1 MNSGKKKKRNHII
14 EIISKAKIR
23 TQLYVIYIIAVF
35 LPILTIGSFL
45 MINTGNLLTNYY
57 RDLLESDNL
66 RVKTILFEITNQLY
80 NISETLSFEEPLQD
94 ILISETYEE
103 NPRSNPGLSYE
114 TINNYLTT
122 HAEIENI
129 TIYTDNPCA
138 AQYIHFEFA
147 DEDIK
152 KENWYYKAV
161 RQASG
166 FWIPMERTDKY
177 GNSYWNLC
185 LVRKIPI
192 IGSDYQAV
200 LVICV
205 SDNYLQTRIQSIEHR
220 IEVVSDTGIVFYN
233 SERTGYGQ
241 PPLVYID
248 YKDDHYTF
256 EGSVWEE
263 EKKLFTN
270 VSPLQIYQSEST
282 VYIITMNEN
291 AYGDI
296 RGIIVTCFLIIVVAM
311 ALPAVLIHYFTGYF
325 TGRINVLRQE
335 MKKASKEDYDII
347 PMYGGEDELSEAFA
361 DLQVMVQRIKE
372 KDARMY
378 AVKIKEQ
385 QLLNEQQVM
394 EMKMLASQI
403 NPHFL
408 YNTLESIRMQAL
420 TAGNKEVAGS
430 VKLLGKS
437 MRYVLE
443 NTGTSSITLQKEL
456 DYIETYLN
464 IQKIRFRDRVN
475 YSLVIEEGLSLERY
489 LILPLLLQ
497 PVIENAILH
506 GLEQVESNGKIEVRV
521 YLLEDE
527 FLEISIVDNGCG
539 MEPEELKKLRE
550 KIKEQRIDT
559 SSSIGLSN
567 INRRIKLCYGDPYG
581 MFIESSP
588 KEGTTVTLRL
598 PVKYIADAE
607 V

>member
-1 MNSGKKKKRNHII
+1 MGKKRKNRLVAL
-14 EIISKAKIR
+14 ISKAKIR
-23 TQLYVIYIIAVF
+23 TQLYLIYTIAVF

-66 RVKTILFEITNQLY
+66 RVKTILFEITNQIY
-80 NISETLSFEEPLQD
+80 NISETISFEQALQD
-94 ILISETYEE
+94 VLTTKDARKEDYT
-103 NPRSNPGLSYE
+103 NPALSYA
-114 TINNYLTT
+114 TINNYLTS
-122 HAEIENI
+122 HAEIEDI
-129 TIYTDNPCA
+129 TIYTDNPYA
-138 AQYIHFEFA
+138 AEYIHFEFA
-147 DEDIK
+147 DETVK
-152 KENWYYKAV
+152 QESWYMKAV
-161 RQASG
+161 RQASC
-166 FWIPMERTDKY
+166 FWMPIERIDKY

-185 LVRKIPI
+185 LVRKVPI
-192 IGSDYQAV
+192 IDSDYHAV

-205 SDNYLQTRIQSIEHR
+205 SDNYLQTRIQSNEHR
-220 IEVVSDTGIVFYN
+220 IEAVADTGKVFYS
-233 SERTGYGQ
+233 SERSGYGGE
-241 PPLVYID
+241 PTVYID
-248 YKDDHYTF
+248 YTDRYYAH

-263 EKKLFTN
+263 ELKLFTN
-270 VSPLQIYQSEST
+270 VSSLQIYQSEST
-282 VYIITMNEN
+282 LYIVTMNEN
-291 AYGDI
+291 AYKDI
-296 RGIIVTCFLIIVVAM
+296 RGIVLTCLLIIIVAM
-311 ALPAVLIHYFTGYF
+311 AIPAILIHYFTGYF

-335 MKKASKEDYDII
+335 MKKASKEEYDII
-347 PMYGGEDELSEAFA
+347 PAYGGEDELSEAFA

-420 TAGNKEVAGS
+420 MAGNKEVAGS

-475 YSLVIEEGLSLERY
+475 YSLVIEDGLSLEKY

-506 GLEQVESNGKIEVRV
+506 GLEQVENNGKIEVRV
-521 YLLEDE
+521 FLEEDE
-527 FLEISIVDNGCG
+527 YLKIVIADNGCG
-539 MEPEELKKLRE
+539 MTAEELEALRE
-550 KIKEQRIDT
+550 KVREQRIDT

-567 INRRIKLCYGDPYG
+567 INRRIKLCYGDLYG
-581 MFIESSP
+581 MHIESEP
-588 KEGTTVTLRL
+588 DKGTEVTLTL
-598 PVKYIADAE
+598 PVKYISTSE
-607 V
+607 N

>member
-1 MNSGKKKKRNHII
+1 MKSKRKNRLVA
-14 EIISKAKIR
+14 IISKAKIR
-23 TQLYVIYIIAVF
+23 TQLYMIYTIAVF

-66 RVKTILFEITNQLY
+66 RVKTILFEITNQIY
-80 NISETLSFEEPLQD
+80 NISESIAFEKALQD
-94 ILISETYEE
+94 VLSAEE
-103 NPRSNPGLSYE
+103 YREKDYTNPGLTYA

-122 HAEIENI
+122 HAEIEDI
-129 TIYTDNPCA
+129 TIYTDNPYA
-138 AQYIHFEFA
+138 AENIHFQKA
-147 DEDIK
+147 DETIQQ
-152 KENWYYKAV
+152 EGWYLKAS
-161 RQASG
+161 RQASS
-166 FWIPMERTDKY
+166 FWIPLERTDKY

-185 LVRKIPI
+185 LVRKIPVLD
-192 IGSDYQAV
+192 SDYHAV

-205 SDNYLQTRIQSIEHR
+205 SDNYLQTRIKSNEHR
-220 IEVVSDTGIVFYN
+220 IEVVSDGGVVFY
-233 SERTGYGQ
+233 SSRRTGYGEA
-241 PPLVYID
+241 PTVYID
-248 YKDDHYTF
+248 YDDRYYAY
-256 EGSVWEE
+256 EGAVWENE
-263 EKKLFTN
+263 LKLFTN
-270 VSPLQIYQSEST
+270 VSSLQVYQSEST
-282 VYIITMNEN
+282 LYIVTMNEN
-291 AYGDI
+291 AFKDI
-296 RGIIVTCFLIIVVAM
+296 RGIILTCLLIIVVAM
-311 ALPAVLIHYFTGYF
+311 AIPAILIHYFTAYF

-347 PMYGGEDELSEAFA
+347 PAYGGEDELSEAFA

-385 QLLNEQQVM
+385 QLQNEQQVM

-420 TAGNKEVAGS
+420 TAGNREVAGS

-456 DYIETYLN
+456 DYIGTYLN

-475 YSLVIEEGLSLERY
+475 YSLNIEEGLSLEKY

-506 GLEQVESNGKIEVRV
+506 GLEQVESDGKIDVDV
-521 YLLEDE
+521 SVEDE
-527 FLEISIVDNGCG
+527 EFLKIVITDNGCG
-539 MEPEELKKLRE
+539 MDETELEKLRQKVE
-550 KIKEQRIDT
+550 EQRIDT

-567 INRRIKLCYGDPYG
+567 INRRIKLCYGSQYG
-581 MFIESSP
+581 MLIDSR
-588 KEGTTVTLRL
+588 KGEGTKVTLLL
-598 PVKYIADAE
+598 PVKYSSIGE
-607 V
+607 N

>member
-1 MNSGKKKKRNHII
+1 MKPKKKNRIVAL
-14 EIISKAKIR
+14 ISKAKIR
-23 TQLYVIYIIAVF
+23 TQLYLIYTIAVF

-80 NISETLSFEEPLQD
+80 NISETISFEDALQD
-94 ILISETYEE
+94 VLTSESSQKEDYT
-103 NPRSNPGLSYE
+103 NPVLSYA

-122 HAEIENI
+122 HAEIEDI
-129 TIYTDNPCA
+129 TIYTDNPYA
-138 AQYIHFEFA
+138 AEYIHFEYA
-147 DEDIK
+147 DETIK
-152 KENWYYKAV
+152 QKEWYRKASG
-161 RQASG
+161 QASC
-166 FWIPMERTDKY
+166 FWTPIERIDKY

-185 LVRKIPI
+185 LIRKVPI
-192 IGSDYQAV
+192 MEGDYHAV
-200 LVICV
+200 LVICI
-205 SDNYLQTRIQSIEHR
+205 SDNYLQTRIQSNEHR
-220 IEVVSDTGIVFYN
+220 IEVVSDTGKVFYS
-233 SERTGYGQ
+233 SERTGYGEA
-241 PPLVYID
+241 PTVYID
-248 YKDDHYTF
+248 YTDRYYTY
-256 EGSVWEE
+256 EGSVWEDE
-263 EKKLFTN
+263 LKLFTN
-270 VSPLQIYQSEST
+270 VSSLQIYQSEST
-282 VYIITMNEN
+282 LYVVTMNEN
-291 AYGDI
+291 AYKDI
-296 RGIIVTCFLIIVVAM
+296 RNIILTCLLIIVVAM
-311 ALPAVLIHYFTGYF
+311 AIPAILIHYFTVYF

-335 MKKASKEDYDII
+335 MKKASKEEYDII
-347 PMYGGEDELSEAFA
+347 PAYEGEDELSEAFA

-475 YSLVIEEGLSLERY
+475 YSLVIEEGLSLEKY

-506 GLEQVESNGKIEVRV
+506 GLEQVENNGKIEVRV
-521 YLLEDE
+521 
-527 FLEISIVDNGCG
+527 FLEEEEYLKIVITDNGCG
-539 MEPEELKKLRE
+539 MTPEELEDLRQ
-550 KIKEQRIDT
+550 KVREQRIDT

-567 INRRIKLCYGDPYG
+567 INRRIKLCYGDLYG
-581 MFIESSP
+581 MQIESEP
-588 KEGTTVTLRL
+588 AKGTEVTLTL
-598 PVKYIADAE
+598 PVKYTSTSE
-607 V
+607 N

>member
-1 MNSGKKKKRNHII
+1 MKQRKKNRLVA
-14 EIISKAKIR
+14 IISKAKIR
-23 TQLYVIYIIAVF
+23 TQLYLIYTIAVF

-66 RVKTILFEITNQLY
+66 RVKTILFEITNQIY
-80 NISETLSFEEPLQD
+80 NISETISFEEALQEV
-94 ILISETYEE
+94 LTAEAPSEEDYINPVMTYA
-103 NPRSNPGLSYE
+103 

-122 HAEIENI
+122 HAEIEDI
-129 TIYTDNPCA
+129 TIYTDNPNA
-138 AQYIHFEFA
+138 AEYIHFELA
-147 DEDIK
+147 DDTVRQK
-152 KENWYYKAV
+152 DWYQKAS
-161 RQASG
+161 RQASC
-166 FWIPMERTDKY
+166 FWTPIERKDKH

-185 LVRKIPI
+185 LIRKVPI
-192 IGSDYQAV
+192 MDSDYHAV
-200 LVICV
+200 LVICI
-205 SDNYLQTRIQSIEHR
+205 SDNYLQTRIQSNEHR
-220 IEVVSDTGIVFYN
+220 IEVVSDTGKVFYS
-233 SERTGYGQ
+233 SERTGYGEA
-241 PPLVYID
+241 PTVYID
-248 YKDDHYTF
+248 YTDRYYTY

-263 EKKLFTN
+263 ETKLFTN
-270 VSPLQIYQSEST
+270 ISSLQIYQSEST
-282 VYIITMNEN
+282 LYIVTMNEN
-291 AYGDI
+291 AYQDI
-296 RGIIVTCFLIIVVAM
+296 RGIVLTCLLIIVVAM
-311 ALPAVLIHYFTGYF
+311 AIPAILIHYFTGYF

-347 PMYGGEDELSEAFA
+347 PAYGGEDELSEAFA

-475 YSLVIEEGLSLERY
+475 YSLVIEEGLSLEKY

-506 GLEQVESNGKIEVRV
+506 GLEQVENNGKIEVRV
-521 YLLEDE
+521 SLEDDE
-527 FLEISIVDNGCG
+527 YLKIVIADNGCG
-539 MEPEELKKLRE
+539 MEQEELEKLRQ
-550 KIKEQRIDT
+550 KVKEQRIDT

-567 INRRIKLCYGDPYG
+567 INRRIKLCYGDLYG
-581 MFIESSP
+581 MHIESEP
-588 KEGTTVTLRL
+588 DKGTEVTLTL
-598 PVKYIADAE
+598 PVKYISTSE
-607 V
+607 S

>member
-1 MNSGKKKKRNHII
+1 MKKKRKNRLI

-23 TQLYVIYIIAVF
+23 TQLYVIYTIAVF
-35 LPILTIGSFL
+35 LPILVIGSFL
-45 MINTGNLLTNYY
+45 MVNTGNLLTNYY

-66 RVKTILFEITNQLY
+66 RVKTILFEITNQIY
-80 NISETLSFEEPLQD
+80 NISEVISFEEALQD
-94 ILISETYEE
+94 VLTVETPPEKSYT
-103 NPRSNPGLSYE
+103 NPVLSYS
-114 TINNYLTT
+114 TINNYLIT
-122 HAEIENI
+122 HAEIEDI
-129 TIYTDNPCA
+129 TIYTDNPYA
-138 AQYIHFEFA
+138 AEYMHFELA
-147 DEDIK
+147 DETVQQ
-152 KENWYYKAV
+152 EEWYKKAV
-161 RQASG
+161 RQASI
-166 FWIPMERTDKY
+166 FWLPIERLDKY

-185 LVRKIPI
+185 LVRKVTVID
-192 IGSDYQAV
+192 SDYEAV
-200 LVICV
+200 LVIRI
-205 SDNYLQTRIQSIEHR
+205 SDNYLQTRIQSNEHR
-220 IEVVSDTGIVFYN
+220 IEVASDDGKVFYS
-233 SERTGYGQ
+233 SERRGYGKA
-241 PPLVYID
+241 PTAYID
-248 YKDDHYTF
+248 YTDRYYTY

-263 EKKLFTN
+263 EVKLFTN
-270 VSPLQIYQSEST
+270 ISALQIYQSEST
-282 VYIITMNEN
+282 LYIVTMNES

-296 RGIIVTCFLIIVVAM
+296 RGIVVTCLLIILVAM
-311 ALPAVLIHYFTGYF
+311 ALPAILIHYFTGYF
-325 TGRINVLRQE
+325 TGRINVLRLE

-347 PMYGGEDELSEAFA
+347 PAYGGEDELSEAFA

-372 KDARMY
+372 KDAKMY

-475 YSLVIEEGLSLERY
+475 YSLVIEEGLVLEDY
-489 LILPLLLQ
+489 LVLPLLLQ

-506 GLEQVESNGKIEVRV
+506 GLEQTESGGRIEVKV
-521 YLLEDE
+521 SLQEDN
-527 FLEISIVDNGCG
+527 FLQIVIVDNGCG
-539 MEPEELKKLRE
+539 MNEEELMALRQ
-550 KIKEQRIDT
+550 KIREQKIDT

-567 INRRIKLCYGDPYG
+567 INRRIKLCYGELYG
-581 MFIESSP
+581 MSINSHP
-588 KEGTTVTLRL
+588 DEGTEVILLL
-598 PVKYIADAE
+598 PIKYA
-607 V
+607 

>member
-1 MNSGKKKKRNHII
+1 M
-14 EIISKAKIR
+14 
-23 TQLYVIYIIAVF
+23 YIIYTLAVF

-66 RVKTILFEITNQLY
+66 RVKTILFEITNQIY
-80 NISETLSFEEPLQD
+80 NISETISFEEALQD
-94 ILISETYEE
+94 VLTAEDYREKDYT
-103 NPRSNPGLSYE
+103 NPVLSYA

-122 HAEIENI
+122 HAEIEDI
-129 TIYTDNPCA
+129 TIYTDNPYA
-138 AQYIHFEFA
+138 ADYIHFELA
-147 DEDIK
+147 DETVQQ
-152 KENWYYKAV
+152 EEWYQKAS
-161 RQASG
+161 RQASS
-166 FWIPMERTDKY
+166 FWTPVERKDKY

-185 LVRKIPI
+185 LIRKVPI
-192 IGSDYQAV
+192 IDSDYHAV
-200 LVICV
+200 LVICI
-205 SDNYLQTRIQSIEHR
+205 SDNYLQTRIKSNEHR
-220 IEVVSDTGIVFYN
+220 IEVVSDTGKIFYS
-233 SERTGYGQ
+233 SERTGYGKE
-241 PPLVYID
+241 PAVYID
-248 YKDDHYTF
+248 YSDRYYSN

-263 EKKLFTN
+263 ETKLFTN
-270 VSPLQIYQSEST
+270 ISSLQVYQSEST
-282 VYIITMNEN
+282 LYVVTMNEN
-291 AYGDI
+291 AYKDI
-296 RGIIVTCFLIIVVAM
+296 RGIVLTCLLIIVVAM
-311 ALPAVLIHYFTGYF
+311 VIPAILIHYFTGYF

-347 PMYGGEDELSEAFA
+347 PAYGGEDELSEAFA

-475 YSLVIEEGLSLERY
+475 YSLIIEEGLSLEKY

-506 GLEQVESNGKIEVRV
+506 GLEQVENNGKIEVRV
-521 YLLEDE
+521 ALEEDE
-527 FLEISIVDNGCG
+527 FLKIVIVDNGCG
-539 MEPEELKKLRE
+539 MKPDELEELRQ

-567 INRRIKLCYGDPYG
+567 INRRIKLCYGDQYG
-581 MFIESSP
+581 MFIESAP
-588 KEGTTVTLRL
+588 DEGTEVTLLL
-598 PVKYIADAE
+598 PVKYSSVTE
-607 V
+607 S